1 MVVLYVSYLYTCSY
15 KCCHSIICLIF
26 RPQQHVAN
34 PRVPVPFTAVW
45 RNLPQ
50 HINKSEFFPAH
61 QTHTQDHVVHHGR
74 HFTISLVSSDPIFM
88 KCLPE
93 DSNCDQSTP
102 QKSVLISISC
112 SKSST
117 GRNHFKFM
125 VPILGSIR
133 SNIWREALILF
144 DVSTAENLSTK
155 SPIDQYSS
163 SSIRAGGV
171 GQIAH
176 CNLLSAHLT
185 RRERPADDLSS
196 WRQSSWVIGHALG
209 GNAELLQTPVLPI
222 YLWLLN
228 LRRLGG
234 FQYPQL
240 RCQMWS
246 SSLLMGQLILSFLL
260 SSWCSKTTFCS
271 VVVLTVNYHWKYWSV
286 VGTFPVS
293 V

>member
-1 MVVLYVSYLYTCSY
+1 MMVLYVSYLYTYSY
-15 KCCHSIICLIF
+15 KRCHNIICLIF
-26 RPQQHVAN
+26 RPQQHVTN

-45 RNLPQ
+45 LNLPQ
-50 HINKSEFFPAH
+50 HINKSEFFPTH

-117 GRNHFKFM
+117 GRNHFKFR
-125 VPILGSIR
+125 VPILDLSR
-133 SNIWREALILF
+133 NNIWRKALILF

-163 SSIRAGGV
+163 SSSIRAGGV

-176 CNLLSAHLT
+176 CNLLSERLT
-185 RRERPADDLSS
+185 RRENPADDPSS
-196 WRQSSWVIGHALG
+196 WRWSSWVIGHALW
-209 GNAELLQTPVLPI
+209 GNAALLQTPVLPI

-228 LRRLGG
+228 LRRLGD
-234 FQYPQL
+234 FQ
-240 RCQMWS
+240 
-246 SSLLMGQLILSFLL
+246 
-260 SSWCSKTTFCS
+260 
-271 VVVLTVNYHWKYWSV
+271 
-286 VGTFPVS
+286 
-293 V
+293 

>member
-1 MVVLYVSYLYTCSY
+1 MFHIFTPAAISVVTTL
-15 KCCHSIICLIF
+15 ICLIF
-26 RPQQHVAN
+26 WPQQHVAH
-34 PRVPVPFTAVW
+34 PRVPVPFTAVG
-45 RNLPQ
+45 L
-50 HINKSEFFPAH
+50 INMLWQIKSEFFPTP

-88 KCLPE
+88 KCLLE

-102 QKSVLISISC
+102 PKSVLISISC

-117 GRNHFKFM
+117 GRNHFKFR

-163 SSIRAGGV
+163 SSSSSIRAGGV

-176 CNLLSAHLT
+176 CNLLSEHLT

-196 WRQSSWVIGHALG
+196 
-209 GNAELLQTPVLPI
+209 
-222 YLWLLN
+222 
-228 LRRLGG
+228 
-234 FQYPQL
+234 
-240 RCQMWS
+240 
-246 SSLLMGQLILSFLL
+246 
-260 SSWCSKTTFCS
+260 
-271 VVVLTVNYHWKYWSV
+271 
-286 VGTFPVS
+286 
-293 V
+293 